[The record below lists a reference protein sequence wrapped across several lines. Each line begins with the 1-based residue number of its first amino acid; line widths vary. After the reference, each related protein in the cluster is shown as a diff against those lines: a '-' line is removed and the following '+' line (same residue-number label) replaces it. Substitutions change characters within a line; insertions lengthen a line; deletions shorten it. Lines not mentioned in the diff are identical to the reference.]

1 MLLIKE
7 IITYVCILSL
17 KEVSRSPFLGQL
29 INNSFDFFFF
39 IPLVVY
45 AHFLFYIKVSLLIV

>member
-29 INNSFDFFFF
+29 INNSFDFFF